1 MSIFKSP
8 KCLTVKYPY
17 RVTDISLSKDI
28 KNHSY
33 NLHAFINPLEGM
45 FPLAHT
51 GEVEE

>member
-17 RVTDISLSKDI
+17 RVTDTSLSKDI
-28 KNHSY
+28 KITHITCMHSST
-33 NLHAFINPLEGM
+33 LLKGM